1 MGEISTLV
9 FFSDI
14 ELCHVCKKTC
24 LQRRSTRTDPNQAA
38 EPQKLATVKFLNFGT
53 PEIFAVIYLKFKQ
66 RGQTLRVFC
75 QNGANGI
82 ANSED
87 LDQTAPLGA
96 V

>member
-1 MGEISTLV
+1 MV
-9 FFSDI
+9 
-14 ELCHVCKKTC
+14 V
-24 LQRRSTRTDPNQAA
+24 
-38 EPQKLATVKFLNFGT
+38 TVKFLNFVT

-75 QNGANGI
+75 QNGENGI

-87 LDQTAPLGA
+87 PDQTAPLGA